1 MAIAV
6 QNPSKKSTDSIDK
19 LFKQYLR
26 SKSNKY
32 PQDIITDGRI
42 DNDAIVEAF
51 RWRAANLLSGT
62 SRTDSLEE
70 ALEQSSHTAAQ
81 AEQRSVE
88 ELEVY
93 KHALFNLILA
103 YSEMILVV
111 NYHRALQSSPLST
124 HTAETMAHLFQLY
137 SLFTIDAD
145 ARTFSTTKA
154 VTPNSLDALSDT
166 ILVLMTEKIRPHAV
180 KLVDSWAFPDYILD
194 SALGRYS
201 ACKNDVQCGF

>member
-26 SKSNKY
+26 SKK
-32 PQDIITDGRI
+32 
-42 DNDAIVEAF
+42 
-51 RWRAANLLSGT
+51 LSGT

-194 SALGRYS
+194 SALGRY
-201 ACKNDVQCGF
+201 NRI